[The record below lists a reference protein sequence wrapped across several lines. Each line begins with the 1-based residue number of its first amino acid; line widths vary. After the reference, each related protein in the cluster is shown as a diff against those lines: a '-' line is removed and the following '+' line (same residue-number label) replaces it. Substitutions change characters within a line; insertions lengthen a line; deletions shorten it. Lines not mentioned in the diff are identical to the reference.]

1 MPEHVIW
8 GDQAPAIDI
17 VAPSV
22 EKQHLGWEKE
32 YPPHEFF
39 NWYFNRT
46 DTRLGS
52 LEEPW
57 TKESIHSAP
66 GERTETILAGSEYTV
81 PEYIVGSR
89 NLEVYLDQYPCIE
102 GINGTYTEVGDPLTR
117 STKIVWNDDIASE
130 YDILI
135 KTPTQLSK
143 KINIVTSSVIDFET
157 MLQAIVDKSYPQE
170 IIKKMEE
177 LRAAADQAS
186 LKAEEAATVAQN
198 AAAETRNKEV
208 VVINSGETIPD
219 TLVAT
224 GGLVVETL

>member
-1 MPEHVIW
+1 MPEHIVW

-22 EKQHLGWEKE
+22 EKQHIGWEQE
-32 YPPHEFF
+32 YPPHEYF

-57 TKESIHSAP
+57 TKETFHSAP
-66 GERTETILAGSEYTV
+66 GERTETILAGSEYTI
-81 PEYIVGSR
+81 PEYIVGSS

-102 GINGTYTEVGDPLTR
+102 GPDGTYTEVGDKLTR
-117 STKIVWNDDIASE
+117 STKIIWNDDIDTS

-157 MLQAIVDKSYPQE
+157 MLQTIVDKSYPQE
-170 IIKKMEE
+170 ILQKMEE
-177 LRAAADQAS
+177 LREAADQAS
-186 LKAEEAATVAQN
+186 LKAAEAATIAQN

-208 VVINSGETIPD
+208 VIINTGEAIPD

-224 GGLVVETL
+224 GGIVVETL